1 MPIAFEPVLVVIQPI
16 KYGEQN
22 PARLAK
28 LLTAAIP
35 AAAETP
41 PKKLVGNIQ
50 NKEDAVSTPEAA
62 MQRQIKESVRFE
74 ANKVANVS
82 AKAPAH
88 IGIIKCQRRSWK
100 WSPLRPAK
108 IMTTMAHI

>member
-82 AKAPAH
+82 AKSTCTS
-88 IGIIKCQRRSWK
+88 G
-100 WSPLRPAK
+100 
-108 IMTTMAHI
+108 

>member
-41 PKKLVGNIQ
+41 PKSWSVTSRIKRMPSAHLRLQCKGKL
-50 NKEDAVSTPEAA
+50 KRALDLK
-62 MQRQIKESVRFE
+62 RIKL
-74 ANKVANVS
+74 
-82 AKAPAH
+82 
-88 IGIIKCQRRSWK
+88 Q
-100 WSPLRPAK
+100 
-108 IMTTMAHI
+108 M